1 MKKYLMN
8 NIRIIITIKW
18 LKYAFLLENQTYNLG
33 SKRSHMREKD
43 ARDKINSFTFR
54 NVTNIGKRN

>member
-8 NIRIIITIKW
+8 NIKIVITIKW

-33 SKRSHMREKD
+33 SKRSHMREKNT
-43 ARDKINSFTFR
+43 RDKNNSFTFR
-54 NVTNIGKRN
+54 NVINIGKRN